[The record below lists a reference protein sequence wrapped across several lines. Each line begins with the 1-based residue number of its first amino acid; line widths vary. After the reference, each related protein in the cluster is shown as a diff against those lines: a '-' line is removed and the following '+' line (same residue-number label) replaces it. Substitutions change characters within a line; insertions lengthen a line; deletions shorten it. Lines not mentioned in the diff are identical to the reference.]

1 MQFTIVVLIKKRPK
15 LSLPRLLRCS
25 RLNRND
31 IFWASEQEAE
41 VVRRGRYKMEMGLV
55 TTYIDVHKEGV

>member
-41 VVRRGRYKMEMGLV
+41 VVRRGRYKMGLM

>member
-41 VVRRGRYKMEMGLV
+41 GVRRGRYKMGLM